1 MKVHYI
7 NILLFALPINIL
19 VNTHKE
25 PFITHHTPKIPT
37 TRLLC
42 ECDLYMPNYENDPQ
56 MKKIM
61 ENFDRQTSQRFHEYD
76 DRMKT
81 TRQEYKEQCDK
92 EIQKIILKDK
102 LEKELIKK
110 FATLQTDIY
119 SDAIPTCICKTSMA
133 DKVEKTCLKCTQ
145 NLGGIVAPSSGV
157 LAGIAEGA
165 LYAWKPNAL
174 QTAIEAA
181 LKANT
186 ANISAAGIKAGQ
198 VTGTNALI
206 KGLNA
211 LNIGELGIGSWEP
224 LINPVDYTKVSGIIK
239 IIFDKKTE
247 MCGLNQLDANKIMCN
262 RIGTS
267 LGTTVEYGPRRPPD
281 IIVISEKVNEIV
293 EGTKGAADVAA
304 EAARESAT
312 NAIKVQ
318 ETRLLEAGFNS
329 SISSIN
335 ASIIAIVV
343 IILIMV
349 IIYFILRYRRKKK
362 LKKKLQYIKLL
373 EE

>member
-7 NILLFALPINIL
+7 NILLLALSLNIL
-19 VNTHKE
+19 ANTHQK
-25 PFITHHTPKIPT
+25 PSSTPRHIQT

-42 ECDLYMPNYENDPQ
+42 ECELYMHNYDNDPE
-56 MKKIM
+56 MKRVM
-61 ENFDRQTSQRFHEYD
+61 QQFHDRTTQRFQEYD
-76 DRMKT
+76 ERLQEK
-81 TRQEYKEQCDK
+81 RQVCKDTCDK
-92 EIQKIILKDK
+92 EIEKIILKDK
-102 LEKELIKK
+102 IEKELNEK
-110 FATLQTDIY
+110 FATLQTDIH

-181 LKANT
+181 LKA
-186 ANISAAGIKAGQ
+186 AADDILVGGIEAGKK
-198 VTGTNALI
+198 VVIG
-206 KGLNA
+206 GLDV
-211 LNIGELGIGSWEP
+211 LEIEKLGIGSWEP
-224 LINPVDYTKVSGIIK
+224 YFTEGYCINVKSLASIIYEKRQTLCGATKSTLDKATCEQIGIS
-239 IIFDKKTE
+239 
-247 MCGLNQLDANKIMCN
+247 
-262 RIGTS
+262 IGTMQHDGTYGAP
-267 LGTTVEYGPRRPPD
+267 GTTPIETVLNG
-281 IIVISEKVNEIV
+281 IV
-293 EGTKGAADVAA
+293 EGTKEAADVAA